1 MLEVAALIIAF
12 IGSSIAAAWD
22 LKTTEIPDEISYLM
36 IAAAFVIYGIQS
48 FLLWDY
54 WPLLNSCI
62 AGSIF
67 FGFGFLM
74 YRLGQWGGADMLVLA
89 AIGFLLP
96 VAPSLLGLNLLFP
109 FPLTYIIN
117 VFLVGAVYML
127 IYAGAVAVMNKKVIK
142 EFKREMKA
150 SAGVILAVSGSLFTT
165 FLMIGLYITATLH
178 LEMNIDTI
186 AVNSLVPLSITV
198 ALIVIW
204 KFARVV
210 EDVGFKK
217 KISVRKLKVGDV
229 LMKSNLWEG
238 ITKKEL
244 RAIRKKKK
252 HVWIKEGVRFAPA
265 FPLGLLITVLF
276 GDALILFVK
285 FFV

>member
-1 MLEVAALIIAF
+1 MLEVAALAIAF
-12 IGSSIAAAWD
+12 IGSSIAAVWD
-22 LKTTEIPDEISYLM
+22 LKTTEVPDEISFVM
-36 IAAAFVIYGIQS
+36 IAAALLIYGTQS
-48 FLLWDY
+48 LLAWNY
-54 WPLLNSCI
+54 WPFLNSCI
-62 AGSIF
+62 VGSIF
-67 FGFGFLM
+67 LGFGFLM

-96 VAPSLLGLNLLFP
+96 TAPSLLGLNLLFP

-127 IYAGAVAVMNKKVIK
+127 IYAGGIAAMNKKVIK
-142 EFKREMKA
+142 EFKRNMKA

-165 FLMIGLYITATLH
+165 FLMIGLYLSVTLH
-178 LEMNIDTI
+178 LGVNIDSI
-186 AVNSLVPLSITV
+186 AVNSLVPLSITI

-204 KFARVV
+204 KFARAV
-210 EDVGFKK
+210 ENVGFKK
-217 KISVRKLKVGDV
+217 KISVSKLKVGDV
-229 LMKSNLWEG
+229 LMKNALWKG
-238 ITKKEL
+238 VTKKEL

>member
-22 LKTTEIPDEISYLM
+22 LKTTEVPDEISYLM
-36 IAAAFVIYGIQS
+36 IAAAFVIYGAQS
-48 FLLWDY
+48 FLAWDY

-62 AGSIF
+62 VGSIF

-96 VAPSLLGLNLLFP
+96 SAPSFLGLNLLFP

-117 VFLVGAVYML
+117 VFLIGAAYML
-127 IYAGAVAVMNKKVIK
+127 IYAGVIAIRNRK
-142 EFKREMKA
+142 IIEEFKRDMKA

-186 AVNSLVPLSITV
+186 AINSLVPLSITV

-204 KFARVV
+204 KFAWVV
-210 EDVGFKK
+210 ENVGFKK
-217 KISVRKLKVGDV
+217 KISVRKLKIGDV
-229 LMKSNLWEG
+229 LMKNNLWEG

-244 RAIRKKKK
+244 SAIRKKKRY
-252 HVWIKEGVRFAPA
+252 VWIKKGVEFVPA